1 MTHSTNSQPTAA
13 QSLAQFICDLSYRH
27 IPADAVSRCREL
39 LLDQLGCQLIG
50 ASVPWNQP
58 VYQFVKSAKSGGPA
72 RIVKYGNEVPLD
84 DAVLVNGTFAQ
95 GCELDDYY
103 DQGGGHPGAATVP
116 VILALAQKQT
126 VSGQELITAMVA
138 GYEVG
143 WRIGRA
149 LLPELMK
156 RGYHAQS
163 VVGVFIA
170 AAAAGKILHLDP
182 EQMTHALAIAGS
194 HAGGTMEYDQS
205 GGEVKRL
212 HNGMACCGG
221 LRSALLA
228 QIGLTGPPTIFEGE
242 RGILKVMSG
251 NCNIEPIVKDLKTG
265 NEDLALYHAA
275 MKRFPVNA
283 SQHSPIELL
292 DNLVREHGIEPR
304 QVAQIKIEV
313 NEGILLHG
321 GTIYQPKEVI
331 EAQFSLRFSL
341 ALRLLK
347 GNNDLQHYFDPA
359 MWSDPALLEI
369 GKKIE
374 LLADP
379 TATGPR
385 RFACQMSIQVSD
397 GHEVRDSLAAPKG
410 SYKNPLSAAELQDK
424 FHRLGST
431 VLDDERLRSIV
442 ASVERIEKAQS
453 VAALS
458 SLMTAT

>member
-1 MTHSTNSQPTAA
+1 M
-13 QSLAQFICDLSYRH
+13 
-27 IPADAVSRCREL
+27 RCKDL

-50 ASVPWNQP
+50 ASVPWNQA
-58 VYQFVKSAKSGGPA
+58 VYQFVKNTKTSGPA
-72 RIVKYGNEVPLD
+72 RIVKYGNSVPID

-116 VILALAQKQT
+116 VILALTQQQP
-126 VSGQELITAMVA
+126 VSGRELITAMVA

-149 LLPELMK
+149 LLPELMQ
-156 RGYHAQS
+156 RGYHPQS
-163 VVGVFIA
+163 AIGGFIA
-170 AAAAGKILHLDP
+170 AAAAGKILHLNL
-182 EQMTHALAIAGS
+182 EQMVHALAIAAS

-228 QIGLTGPPTIFEGE
+228 QLGLTGPPTIFEGP

-251 NCNIEPIVKDLKTG
+251 RSDIEPIVKDLDLG
-265 NEDLALYHAA
+265 NENPALYHAA

-292 DNLVREHGIEPR
+292 DNIVRQHNIRPGE
-304 QVAQIKIEV
+304 VTKIKVEV

-347 GNNDLQHYFDPA
+347 GDNDLQHYLDPA
-359 MWSDPALLEI
+359 MWNDPAFLDI
-369 GKKIE
+369 GRMIE
-374 LLADP
+374 LCADP
-379 TATGPR
+379 TAIGAPI
-385 RFACQMSIQVSD
+385 CLPDDNPS
-397 GHEVRDSLAAPKG
+397 VRWA
-410 SYKNPLSAAELQDK
+410 
-424 FHRLGST
+424 
-431 VLDDERLRSIV
+431 RS
-442 ASVERIEKAQS
+442 
-453 VAALS
+453 
-458 SLMTAT
+458 

>member
-1 MTHSTNSQPTAA
+1 MSPSLSPGQTAA
-13 QSLAQFICDLSYRH
+13 QKLADFICELDYRD
-27 IPADAVSRCREL
+27 IPPDAVARCREL

-50 ASVPWNQP
+50 AIMPWNQP
-58 VYQFVKSAKSGGPA
+58 VYRFVKDSKSGGPA
-72 RIVKYGNEVPLD
+72 RIVKYGDAVPLD

-116 VILALAQKQT
+116 IILALAQKQRVT
-126 VSGQELITAMVA
+126 GHELITAMVA
-138 GYEVG
+138 SYEVG
-143 WRIGRA
+143 WRVGRA
-149 LLPELMK
+149 LLPELMQ

-163 VVGVFIA
+163 TVGVFIA
-170 AAAAGKILHLDP
+170 AAAAGKILRLNP
-182 EQMTHALAIAGS
+182 VQMTHALAIAGS

-242 RGILKVMSG
+242 RGILRVLSG
-251 NCNIEPIVKDLKTG
+251 RCNVAPIVDDLQARSG
-265 NEDLALYHAA
+265 SFNLCHAA

-292 DNLVREHGIEPR
+292 DNLVRKNHIEPK
-304 QVAQIKIEV
+304 QVAKIEVGV

-341 ALRLLK
+341 ALRLLQ
-347 GNNDLQHYFDPA
+347 GNNDLQHYLDGA
-359 MWSDPALLEI
+359 MWSDPAMLEV

-374 LLADP
+374 MFADP
-379 TATGPR
+379 TAVGPR
-385 RFACQMSIQVSD
+385 RFACQMKIHLTDRQEVS
-397 GHEVRDSLAAPKG
+397 GSLAAPKG
-410 SYKNPLSAAELQDK
+410 GYDNPLTRRRAAGKILPS
-424 FHRLGST
+424 RP
-431 VLDDERLRSIV
+431 VRS
-442 ASVERIEKAQS
+442 E
-453 VAALS
+453 
-458 SLMTAT
+458 